1 MDLLQVLHRL
11 LDGDVLK
18 ALDLLF
24 LGLGAGGH
32 RGLGAEAVDELLE
45 VGDFALLV
53 LEDGGL
59 LLLAGDALGEV
70 VVVVAGVAVERA
82 AAQLEDAGAEDVEEG
97 AVVGN
102 DQQAARVTRQVI
114 LEPEQRLEIEVVGR
128 LVEDKQGGLGDE
140 QAGEMGAHDP
150 ATGERLGELVGVT
163 LLEAEAGEDL
173 FGVGL
178 EGPVD
183 VPVVVV
189 LRDQLFATGGDL
201 EDGFVADGGAFLREK
216 AEVGAAFPLDGTG
229 VLGLLAEDQVEQ
241 GGFARAI
248 GADEAV
254 AVGARDEERHVVE
267 EFTRA
272 VGLGNIG
279 DGKHRNRSAHGMPG
293 PASMRELRMNRGC
306 TEERNYGNPRGFSV
320 FPC

>member
-1 MDLLQVLHRL
+1 M
-11 LDGDVLK
+11 
-18 ALDLLF
+18 
-24 LGLGAGGH
+24 
-32 RGLGAEAVDELLE
+32 
-45 VGDFALLV
+45 GDFALLV

-70 VVVVAGVAVERA
+70 VVVVAGVTVERA

-97 AVVGN
+97 AVVG
-102 DQQAARVTRQVI
+102 DDEEPARVARQVV

-128 LVEDKQGGLGDE
+128 LVEDEEGGLGHE

-150 ATGERLGELVGVT
+150 AAGEGLGELVGVT
-163 LLEAEAGEDL
+163 LLEAEAGEDFL
-173 FGVGL
+173 GAGF

-183 VPVVVV
+183 VPVVVI
-189 LRDQLFATGGDL
+189 LRLEFFPAGGDL
-201 EDGFVADGGAFLREK
+201 EDGFVADGGAFLGQE
-216 AEVGAAFPLDGTG
+216 AEVGATFPLDGAG
-229 VLGLLAEDQVEQ
+229 VLGLLAEDQVEE

-272 VGLGNIG
+272 IGLGNIG

-293 PASMRELRMNRGC
+293 PASMRELRRYRGSA
-306 TEERNYGNPRGFSV
+306 EERKSGKQAAFPRVSQLPRSLLRV
-320 FPC
+320 